1 MLVHTAGC
9 ILNRKMKKLL
19 LIFFIVNLHAEES
32 NFYQSISKRNAF
44 NLTNEAAKPIVLPPT
59 TQITRP
65 NVFLTGITRLNGI
78 TKIHLV
84 LKKAGEADKFVSLA
98 TNERQYEV
106 ELKKIYKNSAL
117 ISNNGS
123 EQLMS
128 FKNNGLPTIIK
139 KLPTP
144 TKKTSSSR
152 DKKEEKKSS
161 KSAKSIS
168 KSPNIIKVPSR
179 QPKIDPRIIQK
190 GLEYIDRIED
200 QDKKEYILKRL
211 ENLQSGQDSI
221 KKDVKNN
228 EIRRQYDERRK
239 RDK

>member
-1 MLVHTAGC
+1 MA
-9 ILNRKMKKLL
+9 
-19 LIFFIVNLHAEES
+19 
-32 NFYQSISKRNAF
+32 
-44 NLTNEAAKPIVLPPT
+44 NEAARPIILPPVS
-59 TQITRP
+59 QIIRP
-65 NVFLTGITRLNGI
+65 DVFLTGITRLNGVR
-78 TKIHLV
+78 KIHLV
-84 LKKAGEADKFVSLA
+84 LKNAGQPDKFVSLA
-98 TNERQYEV
+98 TNEKQYQV

-139 KLPTP
+139 KLPIP
-144 TKKTSSSR
+144 SKKTSSSR

-161 KSAKSIS
+161 KTTKPIS
-168 KSPNIIKVPSR
+168 QKPNVVKVPSR
-179 QPKIDPRIIQK
+179 RPKIDPRIIQK
-190 GLEYIDRIED
+190 GLEYIERIED

-239 RDK
+239 KDK

>member
-1 MLVHTAGC
+1 
-9 ILNRKMKKLL
+9 MKKLL
-19 LIFFIVNLHAEES
+19 LIFFIVNLHAEEP

-44 NLTNEAAKPIVLPPT
+44 NLANEAARPIILPPVS
-59 TQITRP
+59 QIIKP
-65 NVFLTGITRLNGI
+65 DVFLTGITRLNGVR
-78 TKIHLV
+78 KIHLV
-84 LKKAGEADKFVSLA
+84 LKNAGQPDKFVSLA
-98 TNERQYEV
+98 TNEKQYQV

-139 KLPTP
+139 KLPIP
-144 TKKTSSSR
+144 SKKTSSSR

-161 KSAKSIS
+161 KTTKPIS
-168 KSPNIIKVPSR
+168 QKPNVVKVPSR
-179 QPKIDPRIIQK
+179 RPKIDPRIIQK
-190 GLEYIDRIED
+190 GLEYIERIED

-221 KKDVKNN
+221 KNEVKNN

-239 RDK
+239 KDK